1 MSATQLH
8 ERDALDDP
16 RDAQIAKLSEHVVFL
31 AALTRALSDRVSVL
45 EGSESEPDL
54 SGSTMIKEAA
64 RTTGYSKSG
73 IRKRIASGK
82 ITAIK
87 RGGYWFVDPASLMSK
102 VRSG

>member
-1 MSATQLH
+1 MGAAV
-8 ERDALDDP
+8 RALPSIGDP
-16 RDAQIAKLSEHVVFL
+16 RDAEIARLAEHVVFL
-31 AALTRALSDRVSVL
+31 VALCRSLNDRIAAL
-45 EGSESEPDL
+45 EGNESEPDL